1 MKKSKFTYQE
11 FVTLLKTAKNQFIL
25 KTDNAVY
32 FINAVGYESF
42 NENGFVAHNESK
54 GTIEI
59 LQFSEIIEVTID
71 SKKITY

>member
-1 MKKSKFTYQE
+1 MKQSKFTYKE
-11 FVTLLKTAKNQFIL
+11 FVKLLKTAKNQFIL
-25 KTDNAVY
+25 KTDSAVY
-32 FINAVGYESF
+32 FIHAVGYESY

-59 LQFSEIIEVTID
+59 LQFSEIFEVIID